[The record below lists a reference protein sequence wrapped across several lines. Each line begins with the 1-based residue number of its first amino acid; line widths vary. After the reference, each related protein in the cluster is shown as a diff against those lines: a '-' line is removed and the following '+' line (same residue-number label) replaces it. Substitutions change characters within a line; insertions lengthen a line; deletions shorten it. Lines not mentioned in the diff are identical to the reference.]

1 MRWIHKLEY
10 KFGKY
15 YIRNLMLA
23 VVVGMVVVYLGD
35 MILGGS
41 LVSATLSFWRAD
53 ILRGQVWR
61 VLSFAFV
68 PPGGNYLPPI
78 AGLQTINNVMQPV
91 FVLLSVYFTYM
102 AGKFL
107 EGTWGGFK
115 FNMYFFSGVIMAIIG
130 GFITPLGFSTNNYLQ
145 SSLFLAVAT
154 IMPEM
159 QFRLFLLIPIKGWI
173 FLVIFFAMNLFSI
186 IQAFM
191 IPAIGT
197 MLGLSNLILFAL
209 SLVPYFLFF
218 GNTLIGKIKQQRI
231 ISRNRR
237 QWQNRN
243 R

>member
-23 VVVGMVVVYLGD
+23 VVIGMAVVYLGD
-35 MILGGS
+35 MMLGSS
-41 LVSATLSFWRAD
+41 LVSGTLSFWRDNVFA
-53 ILRGQVWR
+53 GQVWR
-61 VLSFAFV
+61 VLSFVFT
-68 PPGGNYLPPI
+68 PPGGNFLPPI
-78 AGLQTINNVMQPV
+78 AGLQTVNNVMQPV
-91 FVLLSVYFTYM
+91 FIILSLYFTYM

-107 EGTWGGFK
+107 ESTWGGFK
-115 FNMYFFSGVIMAIIG
+115 FNLYFFSGFLMAIIG
-130 GFITPLGFSTNNYLQ
+130 GFITPLGYSTNSFLL

-173 FLVIFFAMNLFSI
+173 FLLIFFAMNLFSI
-186 IQAFM
+186 IQAF
-191 IPAIGT
+191 AYGAAV
-197 MLGLSNLILFAL
+197 GLSSLILFAL
-209 SLVPYFLFF
+209 SLVPYFVFF
-218 GNTLIGKIKQQRI
+218 GNTLIGKIKQQMLI
-231 ISRNRR
+231 NRNRR